1 MPTFEIEQY
10 ELHAQT
16 YRIDA
21 ATEAEAIK
29 RLLDGEADAVDNGLD
44 YIEIADDFGLPVDE
58 HRELTEGL
66 KALDIP
72 VGEHIIP
79 SIRSIQQV
87 E

>member
-16 YRIDA
+16 YRIEA
-21 ATEAEAIK
+21 AAEAEAIK

-44 YIEIADDFGLPVDE
+44 YIEIADDFGLSVDD
-58 HRELTEGL
+58 HRGL
-66 KALDIP
+66 ADDLRAFDIP

-79 SIRSIQQV
+79 SIRSVQQV